1 MIILLNGAFGV
12 GKTTVAEN
20 LHNAI
25 DNSMLYDPEIVGYM
39 LREMLPTD
47 IKRAESPRGDF
58 QDLHL
63 WKELVVEMA
72 GRLKRQYGKHL
83 IVPMTIRNH
92 TYYTHITKGF
102 KTIDSDTISF
112 CLTASKETIH
122 QRLLNRGETEGDW
135 CFQQTDGCLEA
146 YAANEFGV
154 ELDTEHQS
162 VIEIMEHILSQTKRG
177 TLKEKE

>member
-20 LHNAI
+20 LHHAI

-58 QDLHL
+58 QDFHL
-63 WKELVVEMA
+63 WKDLVVEMA
-72 GRLKRQYGKHL
+72 SRLKQQYGKHL

-92 TYYTHITKGF
+92 TYYTHITEGF
-102 KTIDSDTISF
+102 KAIDSGTIAF

-122 QRLLNRGETEGDW
+122 QRLLKRGETEGDW
-135 CFQQTDGCLEA
+135 CFQQTDGCLDA
-146 YAANEFGV
+146 YETNGFGV

-162 VIEIMEHILSQTKRG
+162 VTEIVEYILSQTKQRIG
-177 TLKEKE
+177 KE